1 MKSWLEGLRGRA
13 RVLQT
18 EAHAIYLASRDPR
31 VPWYA
36 KVLAACVLGYLL
48 SPFDLIPDFIPV
60 IGHLDDLIIVP
71 VGILL
76 VVKLIPADVMAEH
89 RERAHA
95 AALERKPNWI
105 AATLIAVFWVLLLVI
120 LFGFLRRY
128 FARQKR

>member
-1 MKSWLEGLRGRA
+1 MKAWLEGWRDRA
-13 RVLQT
+13 RVLHT
-18 EAHAIYLASRDPR
+18 EAHAIYLASKGPR

-48 SPFDLIPDFIPV
+48 SPIDLIPDFIPV

-71 VGILL
+71 AGILL

-95 AALERKPNWI
+95 AAIEQKPNWI
-105 AATLIAVFWVLLLVI
+105 AAIVIAVVWLVLLVI
-120 LFGFLRRY
+120 LFGFLWRY
-128 FARQKR
+128 IVLQR